1 MHYTL
6 AILQL
11 HNLQRKEVI
20 IYSIALPVSDFAN
33 IYNHHF
39 IQNKIIAP
47 KLLIEIYLSLTLVKY
62 IINFSRSY
70 LRQTKKFFFSV
81 NKLSN
86 GFIYCPS

>member
-6 AILQL
+6 RILQL
-11 HNLQRKEVI
+11 RNLQRKEVI
-20 IYSIALPVSDFAN
+20 IYRIAFPVSDFTN

-47 KLLIEIYLSLTLVKY
+47 KLLIEILLSLTLEKY

-70 LRQTKKFFFSV
+70 IVSLRQTKIFFSPLV
-81 NKLSN
+81 EIQIKV
-86 GFIYCPS
+86 

>member
-6 AILQL
+6 RILQL
-11 HNLQRKEVI
+11 RNLQRKEVI
-20 IYSIALPVSDFAN
+20 IYRIALPVSDFTN

-47 KLLIEIYLSLTLVKY
+47 KLLIEILLSLTLEKY

-70 LRQTKKFFFSV
+70 IVLLDKPKFFF
-81 NKLSN
+81 L
-86 GFIYCPS
+86 PL